1 VFIRNDWK
9 LVVTSLERIPIM
21 NQESAV
27 KIGDFCTEEIL
38 LKSLALNKKTLD
50 VLRSRRKFPFINLTK
65 KQRLYYLPDVCE
77 WLLQNKR
84 VLNIGAGDLS

>member
-1 VFIRNDWK
+1 M
-9 LVVTSLERIPIM
+9 S
-21 NQESAV
+21 QEDSM
-27 KIGDFCTEEIL
+27 KIGDFCTEDTL

-84 VLNIGAGDLS
+84 VLNIGAEDLS

>member
-1 VFIRNDWK
+1 
-9 LVVTSLERIPIM
+9 M
-21 NQESAV
+21 NQDSGL
-27 KIGDFCTEEIL
+27 KIGNFCTEDIL

-65 KQRLYYLPDVCE
+65 TKRLYYLPDVCE

-84 VLNIGAGDLS
+84 VLNQASGDLD